1 MTDVMVKEEA
11 CMTSKDVRVHVLRCV
26 PNLFTYRGVKFLK
39 FENIGRENGLSR
51 GTKLQ
56 AECLVGKLL

>member
-11 CMTSKDVRVHVLRCV
+11 CMTSKEVRVHVLRCV

-39 FENIGRENGLSR
+39 FENIFAISVFR
-51 GTKLQ
+51 G
-56 AECLVGKLL
+56 VGSEVQGIVLCV

>member
-1 MTDVMVKEEA
+1 
-11 CMTSKDVRVHVLRCV
+11 MTSKEVRVHVLRCV
-26 PNLFTYRGVKFLK
+26 PSLFTYRGVKFLK